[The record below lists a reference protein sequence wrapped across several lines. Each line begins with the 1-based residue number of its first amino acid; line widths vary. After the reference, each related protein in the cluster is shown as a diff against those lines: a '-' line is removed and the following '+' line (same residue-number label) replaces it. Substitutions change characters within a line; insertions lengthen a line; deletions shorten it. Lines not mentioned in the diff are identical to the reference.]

1 MKKHRVIGKRISAML
16 IKYAYPSI
24 NVYVFIQQI
33 GIRKVSGTADIT
45 KIIFRIDDIVF
56 CIKITVICITVINT
70 QIYI

>member
-16 IKYAYPSI
+16 IKYPYPSI

-33 GIRKVSGTADIT
+33 GVRNVARAADIA

-56 CIKITVICITVINT
+56 V
-70 QIYI
+70 